1 MDVDGQQLF
10 ITASMGISLYPEDSD
25 DIDLLL
31 KNADTAMYEAK
42 GKGRNNFQ
50 FFQEEMNEAAR
61 VRFEMWNEVTRA
73 IESDK
78 LTLHFQPQFN
88 NHSEKLSGIEA
99 LIRWHHPQKGMI
111 PPDQFLPFA
120 EESGL
125 IHQINEWVL
134 WSACRQAQQWV
145 EAGLFENRRM
155 GVNISGHNLNL
166 RHIEIQILEKTGL
179 KPQYLEIE
187 LTERVLM
194 ENTDEAV
201 TALGNLQRMGLTI
214 AIDDFGTGYSALSH
228 LQIFLLNVL
237 KIDKS
242 FVQNVTEDKKG
253 LSLLQS
259 IIGIAKSFNL
269 KVFAEGVGTIEQL
282 RTLYHLDCDDVQGYL
297 VSRPLPLAEAEGKL
311 RSHSFFDTLEPD
323 WRDLPGDGR
332 HSDALF

>member
-1 MDVDGQQLF
+1 
-10 ITASMGISLYPEDSD
+10 
-25 DIDLLL
+25 
-31 KNADTAMYEAK
+31 
-42 GKGRNNFQ
+42 
-50 FFQEEMNEAAR
+50 
-61 VRFEMWNEVTRA
+61 
-73 IESDK
+73 
-78 LTLHFQPQFN
+78 
-88 NHSEKLSGIEA
+88 
-99 LIRWHHPQKGMI
+99 
-111 PPDQFLPFA
+111 
-120 EESGL
+120 
-125 IHQINEWVL
+125 
-134 WSACRQAQQWV
+134 V

-166 RHIEIQILEKTGL
+166 RHIEIQILEILEKTGL

-269 KVFAEGVGTIEQL
+269 KVFAEGVETIEQL